1 MVNAIN
7 INHIVTNSVVNF
19 AKNLKAKMA
28 EELREKVKINITPS
42 IDYGEITLTFSC
54 YNTEYSD
61 FVESMLRVS
70 FYSLSEEAEVP
81 ISLATRFE
89 EPKEFLKPEQLD
101 NELNRLLDEPIYV
114 NILETVATRGVGL

>member
-7 INHIVTNSVVNF
+7 INHIVTNLVVNF

>member
-7 INHIVTNSVVNF
+7 INHIVTNLVVNF

-101 NELNRLLDEPIYV
+101 SELNRLLDEPIYV